1 MKVLQGTVALLHI
14 MMLSC
19 CKATYP
25 NSPDSDPPDKWASMS
40 TRFTQHCSPFGI
52 SMFAQGFSKEK
63 FYHACNVMA
72 QYLDNDQDGCAD
84 DINVVKT
91 MRLNQA
97 GMGMTASASKPYY
110 EDYADGFRGQ
120 DLFADEAQP
129 SCSGSSD
136 TSDCRD
142 AALEE
147 ILHLITSSGVSLYYS
162 NNFGECYRGVNNRS
176 EIQKQMD
183 IARGG
188 HFTSVP
194 TSYPDGA
201 VYTYDDK
208 TCDYACMVTEMFY
221 WGVTSLLGG
230 QGKLIILSCNAF
242 SCNGSRV
249 TYMSDTPSAS
259 Q

>member
-1 MKVLQGTVALLHI
+1 MGIHEHKVHAALFSVRNLNV
-14 MMLSC
+14 C
-19 CKATYP
+19 P
-25 NSPDSDPPDKWASMS
+25 
-40 TRFTQHCSPFGI
+40 RFFPRRNN
-52 SMFAQGFSKEK
+52 
-63 FYHACNVMA
+63 HACNVMA

-120 DLFADEAQP
+120 DLFADETQP

-176 EIQKQMD
+176 EIQKKMD

-194 TSYPDGA
+194 TSHPDGA

-208 TCDYACMVTEMFY
+208 TCDYACMLQKYFI
-221 WGVTSLLGG
+221 GVSHPFLADRISSPSYDVIHSL
-230 QGKLIILSCNAF
+230 
-242 SCNGSRV
+242 V
-249 TYMSDTPSAS
+249 MSHELHNLYLYR
-259 Q
+259 